1 MNLGLLVVVFLAWMV
16 AAFILYHKVFNVI
29 YFSLG
34 RALLNEL
41 FGCFIVAAIMTA
53 LTFWIWPLVVVLII
67 IAGVSIA
74 QKTGKK
80 SFIIGAIILAI
91 AFGITGHNIKKQ
103 INENSEMAEQME
115 AQNEIDEIETYIVN
129 FYYPEDLPGYEGA
142 LICYTDVI
150 DGEDAVDPSDTLGE
164 IEGYNFV
171 GWDKSLS
178 NIHSDL
184 DVHAIYEMS
193 EEEEEE
199 ESISED
205 EELIQADDSDTPIG
219 DFGYILPTSD
229 SEYLDINDLEGL
241 TKEGCRLAR
250 NEIYARHGRIFDSE
264 DLQSYFEDRIWYQ
277 PLYTKDEFDEGCL
290 NEYEVANRDL
300 IVAYEKQLDE

>member
-1 MNLGLLVVVFLAWMV
+1 MNSGLLVVVFLAWMV

-193 EEEEEE
+193 EEEEE
-199 ESISED
+199 SISED